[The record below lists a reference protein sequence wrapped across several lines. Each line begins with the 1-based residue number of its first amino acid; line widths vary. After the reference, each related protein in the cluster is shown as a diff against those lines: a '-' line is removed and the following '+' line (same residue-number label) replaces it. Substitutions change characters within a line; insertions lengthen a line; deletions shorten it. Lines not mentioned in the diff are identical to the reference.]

1 MLVEGSLFTAK
12 KIVKPSFSLFYLQI
26 CKVSLSYHLCFEY
39 FSKFKIDS
47 ETYTYLAAVLKDG
60 DVSKQ
65 VKLPIILVKI
75 GVRSV

>member
-26 CKVSLSYHLCFEY
+26 CKGSLSYHLCFEY
-39 FSKFKIDS
+39 FSQFKTDS
-47 ETYTYLAAVLKDG
+47 EMYTYLAAVLKDV

-65 VKLPIILVKI
+65 VKL
-75 GVRSV
+75 SVLKLFWLK